1 MYDVTYRK
9 SFDKLNFWKE
19 KFENNSK
26 INTQVMLL
34 GNKIDLS
41 DRHISRKEGEEY
53 AETNGLFFR
62 ETSAKTNEKDCVDE
76 AFNFFINQIAS
87 DIIKKER
94 EEFKSLLK
102 KERETSLKPFLQRED
117 KKSSCC

>member
-1 MYDVTYRK
+1 MLGHHKMNTLINNPKGYKHYR
-9 SFDKLNFWKE
+9 D
-19 KFENNSK
+19 
-26 INTQVMLL
+26 
-34 GNKIDLS
+34 
-41 DRHISRKEGEEY
+41 
-53 AETNGLFFR
+53 NGLFFR